1 MRKFVITSLVVGLMV
16 GISTIASANLLTN
29 PGFETNDLSG
39 WTEDWADIYVSY
51 FDPPPSATGGSYY
64 AKTSHSGGRYQNVSV
79 IPLQVYTI
87 SAETYV
93 PSGGSATLWGTYV
106 KVEWLDASLA
116 PIGGTAW
123 EVIAQNLTR
132 DQWNITS
139 GDTPPAPP
147 TAAFA
152 QIKFGTYASGGTPAT
167 PTGFD
172 NLDFAP
178 IPEPSTMLLLGT
190 GLFGLAGLVV
200 KKKK

>member
-1 MRKFVITSLVVGLMV
+1 MRKFIIASLVVGLMV

-29 PGFETNDLSG
+29 PGFENNDLSG
-39 WTEDWADIYVSY
+39 WTEDWADIYVDY
-51 FDPPPSATGGSYY
+51 YDPSPSATGGLYY
-64 AKTSHSGGRYQNVSV
+64 AKTSYTGGRYQNVPDI

-87 SAETYV
+87 SVETYV
-93 PSGGSATLWGTYV
+93 PTSGSGAWGTYV
-106 KVEWLDASLA
+106 KVDWLDASLA
-116 PIGGTAW
+116 PINTAW

-139 GDTPPAPP
+139 GNTPPAPP
-147 TAAFA
+147 TAAYA
-152 QIKFGTYASGGTPAT
+152 QIKFGTYASGGTPAI

-190 GLFGLAGLVV
+190 GLVGLALPMIRR
-200 KKKK
+200 KK